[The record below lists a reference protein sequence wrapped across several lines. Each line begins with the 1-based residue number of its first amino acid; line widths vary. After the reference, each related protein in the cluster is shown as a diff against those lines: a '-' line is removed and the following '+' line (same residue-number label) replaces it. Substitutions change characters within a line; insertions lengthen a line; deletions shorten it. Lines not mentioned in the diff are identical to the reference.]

1 MSWILKR
8 FPPYS
13 GIKLS
18 TRVTFAPIST
28 RRRAT
33 AEPMKPSP
41 PVTRTSEA
49 AKMSGSQG
57 TGELYGAGQKIFY
70 NISRFFWQNRAALP
84 QIHQT
89 AMATGPELSL
99 GIPVYNGSRTIGA
112 LVEHTTKI
120 FGSTSFE
127 IVLVNDGSEDD
138 SETVCAQLAEKFPQ
152 NVTFVHL
159 SRNFGEHS
167 AVLAGFTRARGRYVA
182 VLDDD
187 SQNPPEEVVR
197 MLDELKRKNYDVVY
211 GHYIEKKH
219 SWFRNL
225 GSRFNDRI
233 ATLMLHKPKELYL
246 SSFKVINRFL
256 IDEIVKYRGP
266 YPYTDGL
273 IYRVTRNIGQI
284 PVEHRASP
292 GGSSRYTLR
301 RLIRLWLN
309 MFLNFSIKPLRLSIY
324 VGLFTS
330 CLSLVALIAIVI
342 DRLWITPNVTLGIP
356 TVLGTIV
363 LLAGIQLMILGLV
376 GEYLGRLY
384 LDHTGTPQYV
394 VRYVK
399 GANPPIDAT
408 K

>member
-1 MSWILKR
+1 
-8 FPPYS
+8 
-13 GIKLS
+13 
-18 TRVTFAPIST
+18 
-28 RRRAT
+28 
-33 AEPMKPSP
+33 
-41 PVTRTSEA
+41 
-49 AKMSGSQG
+49 
-57 TGELYGAGQKIFY
+57 
-70 NISRFFWQNRAALP
+70 
-84 QIHQT
+84 
-89 AMATGPELSL
+89 MATGPELSL
-99 GIPVYNGSRTIGA
+99 VIPVYNGSRTIGP
-112 LVEHTTKI
+112 LVEQTAKI

-138 SETVCAQLAEKFPQ
+138 SERVCVKLAEKFPQ

-167 AVLAGFTRARGRYVA
+167 AVLAGFTQARGRYVA

-187 SQNPPEEVVR
+187 GQNPPEEVIR

-233 ATLMLHKPKELYL
+233 ATLMLHKPKDLYL
-246 SSFKVINRFL
+246 SSFKVMNRFL
-256 IDEIVKYRGP
+256 VNEIIKYRGP

-284 PVEHRASP
+284 PVEHRVSASGP
-292 GGSSRYTLR
+292 SRYTLR
-301 RLIRLWLN
+301 RLVRLWLN
-309 MFLNFSIKPLRLSIY
+309 MFLNFSIKPLRISVY
-324 VGLFTS
+324 VGLLAS
-330 CLSLVALIAIVI
+330 CLSIVALVAILI
-342 DRLWITPNVTLGIP
+342 DKLWITKNVTVGIP
-356 TVLGTIV
+356 TVLGSV
-363 LLAGIQLMILGLV
+363 VFFAGIQLMILGLV

-394 VRYVK
+394 VRYVRR
-399 GANPPIDAT
+399 ANPPIDAT

>member
-1 MSWILKR
+1 
-8 FPPYS
+8 
-13 GIKLS
+13 
-18 TRVTFAPIST
+18 
-28 RRRAT
+28 
-33 AEPMKPSP
+33 
-41 PVTRTSEA
+41 
-49 AKMSGSQG
+49 
-57 TGELYGAGQKIFY
+57 
-70 NISRFFWQNRAALP
+70 
-84 QIHQT
+84 
-89 AMATGPELSL
+89 MATEPELSL
-99 GIPVYNGSRTIGA
+99 VIPVYNGSRTVGA
-112 LVEHTTKI
+112 LVEQITKI

-138 SETVCAQLAEKFPQ
+138 SEKICAQLAAKFPQ
-152 NVTFVHL
+152 HVTFVHL

-167 AVLAGFTRARGRYVA
+167 AVLAGFTQARGRYIA

-187 SQNPPEEVVR
+187 GQNPPEEIVR

-246 SSFKVINRFL
+246 SSFKVMNRFL
-256 IDEIVKYRGP
+256 IDEIIKYRGP

-284 PVEHRASP
+284 PVEHRASS
-292 GGSSRYTLR
+292 GNSSRYTLR

-309 MFLNFSIKPLRLSIY
+309 MFLNFSIKPLRVSIY

-330 CLSLVALIAIVI
+330 CLSVIALIAIVI

-394 VRYVK
+394 VRYAMRG
-399 GANPPIDAT
+399 GA
-408 K
+408 KEQSSRGVQ

>member
-1 MSWILKR
+1 
-8 FPPYS
+8 
-13 GIKLS
+13 
-18 TRVTFAPIST
+18 
-28 RRRAT
+28 
-33 AEPMKPSP
+33 
-41 PVTRTSEA
+41 
-49 AKMSGSQG
+49 
-57 TGELYGAGQKIFY
+57 
-70 NISRFFWQNRAALP
+70 
-84 QIHQT
+84 
-89 AMATGPELSL
+89 MATGPELSL
-99 GIPVYNGSRTIGA
+99 VIPVYNGSRTIGP

-152 NVTFVHL
+152 TVVFVHL
-159 SRNFGEHS
+159 RRNFGEHS
-167 AVLAGFTRARGRYVA
+167 AVLAGFTQSRGRYIA

-187 SQNPPEEVVR
+187 GQNPPEEIVR

-273 IYRVTRNIGQI
+273 IYGVTRNIGQI
-284 PVEHRASP
+284 PVEHRVSQS
-292 GGSSRYTLR
+292 GTSRYTLR
-301 RLIRLWLN
+301 KLVRLWLN
-309 MFLNFSIKPLRLSIY
+309 MFLNFSIKPIRISVY
-324 VGLFTS
+324 VGLLAS
-330 CLSLVALIAIVI
+330 CLSVVALIAILI
-342 DRLWITPNVTLGIP
+342 DKLWITKNVTLGIP
-356 TVLGTIV
+356 TVLGSIV
-363 LLAGIQLMILGLV
+363 FFAGVQLMILGLV

-394 VRYVK
+394 VRYVRR
-399 GANPPIDAT
+399 ANPPIDAT

>member
-1 MSWILKR
+1 
-8 FPPYS
+8 
-13 GIKLS
+13 
-18 TRVTFAPIST
+18 
-28 RRRAT
+28 
-33 AEPMKPSP
+33 
-41 PVTRTSEA
+41 
-49 AKMSGSQG
+49 
-57 TGELYGAGQKIFY
+57 
-70 NISRFFWQNRAALP
+70 
-84 QIHQT
+84 
-89 AMATGPELSL
+89 MATGPELSL
-99 GIPVYNGSRTIGA
+99 VIPVYNGSRTIGP
-112 LVEHTTKI
+112 LVEQTAKI

-138 SETVCAQLAEKFPQ
+138 SERVCVKLAEKFPQ

-167 AVLAGFTRARGRYVA
+167 AVLAGFTQARGRYVA

-233 ATLMLHKPKELYL
+233 ATLMLHKPKDLYL
-246 SSFKVINRFL
+246 SSFKVMNRFL
-256 IDEIVKYRGP
+256 VNEIIKYRGP

-284 PVEHRASP
+284 PVEHRVSQS
-292 GGSSRYTLR
+292 GQSRYTLR
-301 RLIRLWLN
+301 RLVRLWLN
-309 MFLNFSIKPLRLSIY
+309 MFLNFSIQPLRISVY
-324 VGLFTS
+324 VGLLAS
-330 CLSLVALIAIVI
+330 CLSIVALVAILI
-342 DRLWITPNVTLGIP
+342 DKLWITKNVTVGIP
-356 TVLGTIV
+356 TVLGSV
-363 LLAGIQLMILGLV
+363 VFFAGIQLMILGLV

-384 LDHTGTPQYV
+384 LDQTGTPQYV
-394 VRYVK
+394 VRYVRR
-399 GANPPIDAT
+399 ANPPIDAT

>member
-1 MSWILKR
+1 
-8 FPPYS
+8 
-13 GIKLS
+13 
-18 TRVTFAPIST
+18 
-28 RRRAT
+28 
-33 AEPMKPSP
+33 
-41 PVTRTSEA
+41 
-49 AKMSGSQG
+49 
-57 TGELYGAGQKIFY
+57 
-70 NISRFFWQNRAALP
+70 
-84 QIHQT
+84 
-89 AMATGPELSL
+89 MATGPELSL
-99 GIPVYNGSRTIGA
+99 VIPVYNGSRTIGP
-112 LVEHTTKI
+112 LVEQTAKI

-138 SETVCAQLAEKFPQ
+138 SERVCVKLAEKFPQ

-167 AVLAGFTRARGRYVA
+167 AVLAGFTQARGRYVA

-233 ATLMLHKPKELYL
+233 ATLMLHKPKDLYL
-246 SSFKVINRFL
+246 SSFKVMNRFL
-256 IDEIVKYRGP
+256 VNEIIKYRGP

-284 PVEHRASP
+284 PVEHRASQS
-292 GGSSRYTLR
+292 GQSRYTLR
-301 RLIRLWLN
+301 RLVRLWLN
-309 MFLNFSIKPLRLSIY
+309 MFLNFSIKPLRISVY
-324 VGLFTS
+324 VGLLAS
-330 CLSLVALIAIVI
+330 CLSIVALVAILI
-342 DRLWITPNVTLGIP
+342 DKLWITKNVTLGIP
-356 TVLGTIV
+356 TVLGSIV
-363 LLAGIQLMILGLV
+363 FFAGVQLMILGLV

-394 VRYVK
+394 VRYVRR
-399 GANPPIDAT
+399 ANPPIDAT